1 MSRTATAS
9 LIGIVGFL
17 GYVVLVMLLADL
29 VIGTHWLLERGVGV
43 PGQAADDLGRGGLKR
58 PTPPAPPRP

>member
-29 VIGTHWLLERGVGV
+29 VIGTHWLLELLFFAVAGVVWVFPAKRLMIWG
-43 PGQAADDLGRGGLKR
+43 AGG
-58 PTPPAPPRP
+58 